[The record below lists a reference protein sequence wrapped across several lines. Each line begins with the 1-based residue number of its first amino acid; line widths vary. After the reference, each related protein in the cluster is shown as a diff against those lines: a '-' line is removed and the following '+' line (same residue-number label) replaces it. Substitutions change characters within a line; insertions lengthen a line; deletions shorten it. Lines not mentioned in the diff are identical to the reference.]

1 MMAAI
6 VLRQLFAFLVAFSL
20 LGGAT
25 MQFASSA
32 SAMSSTA
39 TQAASDPCEH
49 MGGTAQGDQKQG
61 PMPCDSVP
69 CKGTLADCMQMCLAS
84 LPVLGLPSPD
94 AVAPM
99 LVSTGASVC
108 WPADVN
114 HPTLSIPPDPFP
126 PKRLIAD

>member
-1 MMAAI
+1 MVAI

-20 LGGAT
+20 IGGAT

-39 TQAASDPCEH
+39 TPTASDPCEQ
-49 MGGTAQGDQKQG
+49 MGTTAQDVQKHG
-61 PMPCDSVP
+61 PMPCDSIP

-99 LVSTGASVC
+99 LVSAVALMC
-108 WPADVN
+108 WPADVI

-126 PKRLIAD
+126 PKRVSLV